1 MVNPLNC
8 LTGEQ
13 EGYLLGK
20 VKEWFDAMNDT
31 APQQLLDA
39 GFLFPTKPPEIWTT
53 LPDEWDEMMDQ
64 GGIYN
69 LMDKSLEE
77 YLEKWLR
84 LLGYAYWVQGLW
96 NDRYQT
102 LTRCRDFIKD
112 YVFAHSDGGR
122 EQKAAVSGAH
132 WITAEVTGKLNE
144 AERKLTEL
152 NGLIR
157 KWEKIEFSISRS
169 ITSRQGRGNR

>member
-1 MVNPLNC
+1 MANPLEC
-8 LTGEQ
+8 LSYEQ
-13 EGYLLGK
+13 EEYLRGK
-20 VKEWFDAMNDT
+20 VDEWFDAMNKV

-39 GFLFPTKPPEIWTT
+39 GFLFPNKPPEIWNS
-53 LPDEWDEMMDQ
+53 LPDEWDDLMDQ

-69 LMDKSLEE
+69 LSDVKLEE

-102 LTRCRDFIKD
+102 LLRCQNFIKD
-112 YVFAHSDGGR
+112 YIFAHSDGGR

-132 WITAEVTGKLNE
+132 WITTEVTTKLNE
-144 AERKLTEL
+144 SERKLNEL
-152 NGLIR
+152 GGLVR
-157 KWEKIEFSISRS
+157 KWEKIEFAISRT
-169 ITSRQGRGNR
+169 ITSRQGRTR